1 MGEEYRK
8 AKKKGERE
16 CARAQSLGK
25 SPYLAS
31 LAQTVANPDAHSLVP
46 LGVMEIPLSLIAGTL
61 TEGRK
66 NAFSCGFM
74 PVLDEGSEFAVKW
87 EKLYEAQVTE
97 GIRDPIRV
105 VEYRHRFYVQEGNK
119 LVSVLKYLESG
130 KIAATVSRML
140 PSPEEEREAEQGG
153 ENYPEF
159 LEFFRRSRLYD
170 IVLSGPGAYAEL
182 EEIFREDGIL
192 PAKESAHVWTD
203 EERRRVRS
211 CYTTF
216 EMSYL
221 AIVKDNEQALPPGD
235 AFLLYLKVFSP
246 RSLLEGKRED
256 IRRRIERLR
265 KEYATRAND
274 NGLRLLS
281 APEEEK
287 KGWKLLSWLGRG
299 VSYSA
304 ENPLRVAYL
313 YEKEADESGWVYGH
327 ELGREAI
334 DHLFSQLVVT
344 RAYDSCADEAA
355 TRAALEDAAAAGCR
369 TIFTTSPSMMPEAM
383 RFAIRHP
390 DIHVFNCSVNLKVN
404 AVRTYYCR
412 MYEVKFLTGALAAA
426 LSPTPEIGYVAD
438 YPIYGSIASI
448 NAFAIGAAM
457 MRPDSKVRLMW
468 DTQKG
473 TDWRTFF
480 ESQGISIISGPD
492 YIRPDSPLREYGLFE
507 RKDGQT
513 IRLAAAMPDWARYY
527 ERMLLDEIS
536 SSGREGGTND
546 QAVGYWW
553 GLPAG
558 VIQLIFSPKLSPYTR
573 RMMEVL
579 LRDVTEGRLQPF
591 SGELRSQ
598 TGPVCSEGLSCP
610 EGTVQPDGMVRMK
623 ETLSAEEIITMDW
636 LNENVIGELPA
647 AWQFPDSARGTLK
660 ISGVKEEVRGDK

>member
-74 PVLDEGSEFAVKW
+74 PVLDEESEFAAKW

-119 LVSVLKYLESG
+119 RVSVLKYLESG

-265 KEYATRAND
+265 KEYATQAND

-344 RAYDSCADEAA
+344 RAYDSCSDEAA
-355 TRAALEDAAAAGCR
+355 TRAALEDAAALGCR

-404 AVRTYYCR
+404 AVRTYY
-412 MYEVKFLTGALAAA
+412 
-426 LSPTPEIGYVAD
+426 
-438 YPIYGSIASI
+438 
-448 NAFAIGAAM
+448 
-457 MRPDSKVRLMW
+457 
-468 DTQKG
+468 
-473 TDWRTFF
+473 
-480 ESQGISIISGPD
+480 
-492 YIRPDSPLREYGLFE
+492 
-507 RKDGQT
+507 
-513 IRLAAAMPDWARYY
+513 
-527 ERMLLDEIS
+527 
-536 SSGREGGTND
+536 
-546 QAVGYWW
+546 
-553 GLPAG
+553 
-558 VIQLIFSPKLSPYTR
+558 
-573 RMMEVL
+573 
-579 LRDVTEGRLQPF
+579 
-591 SGELRSQ
+591 
-598 TGPVCSEGLSCP
+598 
-610 EGTVQPDGMVRMK
+610 
-623 ETLSAEEIITMDW
+623 
-636 LNENVIGELPA
+636 
-647 AWQFPDSARGTLK
+647 
-660 ISGVKEEVRGDK
+660 